1 MFLVV
6 VAPAPSARADD
17 HCEPHVRLESDDA
30 ELIGELGRAL
40 EARGIRTTSAD
51 ASPADTDEAWGC
63 EELAVQVVL
72 DGRSVSLTTRDSTG
86 LVRHRTV
93 RTTATAVALMES
105 WLMRGVGVALPGT
118 RPDWWLTV
126 RGEGAGAQ
134 HARWD
139 AGVAATLGLDMWR
152 EVLLLELTLQTSLG
166 SREEMIDDR
175 GSFGALEFTRAPVG
189 GVTLLSGP
197 AIRVEIARAALWLG
211 VAVGARALLSNDPYV
226 APVFEPMVALTL
238 PVERDVELEL
248 RSAVDITVEPRD
260 NGSPDSHWVVRGS
273 VGLRWGVR

>member
-1 MFLVV
+1 MILVV
-6 VAPAPSARADD
+6 VALAPSARADD
-17 HCEPHVRLESDDA
+17 HCEPQVRLEGDDV

-51 ASPADTDEAWGC
+51 AAPADTDDAWGC

-72 DGRSVSLTTRDSTG
+72 DGRSVSLTTHDSSG

-105 WLMRGVGVALPGT
+105 WLMRGVGVALPGA
-118 RPDWWLTV
+118 RPAWWLTV

-134 HARWD
+134 HSRWD
-139 AGVAATLGLDMWR
+139 AGVAATIGLDMWR

-166 SREEMIDDR
+166 SREEMIDDP
-175 GSFGALEFTRAPVG
+175 GNFGDLEFTRAPVG

-211 VAVGARALLSNDPYV
+211 VAVGARALLSSDPYV
-226 APVFEPMVALTL
+226 APVFEPMVAVTL

-248 RSAVDITVEPRD
+248 RSAFDLTVEPRD